1 MVDYGGIIIQIFA
14 RIHLED
20 FWDTQNLKIYN
31 LSSF

>member
-1 MVDYGGIIIQIFA
+1 MVDYVGMFSQIFA

-20 FWDTQNLKIYN
+20 LWGTQNLKIYN